1 MRFGECLKCKEENG
15 RIFGKKRKGGDSEAD
30 RQGLE
35 AGAYIFD
42 KSGGMLSSP
51 NGRLKAIKSRKSLTI
66 LISDLSF
73 VHYAC
78 VAKDNIVLAKFNSED
93 AHLGALAMRCLE
105 KTPEFHSM
113 FTHTVRQRPVRT
125 SVPYQP

>member
-1 MRFGECLKCKEENG
+1 MGWICLLVAA
-15 RIFGKKRKGGDSEAD
+15 RKGNTFPRMHGNDEECYLRAIPSSEKPQDAD
-30 RQGLE
+30 VHSIERSYAE
-35 AGAYIFD
+35 
-42 KSGGMLSSP
+42 
-51 NGRLKAIKSRKSLTI
+51 RH
-66 LISDLSF
+66 LSF

-78 VAKDNIVLAKFNSED
+78 VAKDNVVLAKFNSED

-125 SVPYQP
+125 SIPNQP